1 MWLEERSLP
10 GLFYFSL
17 SVNITLWNAQKR
29 DFVKKRIRQ
38 LSIFHSY
45 FWFLFWRCLLF
56 SFVIF
61 FWFCWPFAGLCV
73 RWKVLALKCTHGHK
87 ILKTNDAFQWLQN
100 FSELTGIPAAFWL
113 PLFNGFL
120 EHRSSRFVSLCN
132 LHLLQKETK
141 FFYKWQVVGIL
152 ARWPAIMPE
161 LIRSR
166 FL

>member
-1 MWLEERSLP
+1 MKN
-10 GLFYFSL
+10 GLFQVSSIL
-17 SVNITLWNAQKR
+17 RLCVNITLGNAQKR
-29 DFVKKRIRQ
+29 HFVKKIIRQ
-38 LSIFHSY
+38 LSLFNFY
-45 FWFLFWRCLLF
+45 FCFLSLVF
-56 SFVIF
+56 SPFFFRYF
-61 FWFCWPFAGLCV
+61 FWFCWPFAGLCL
-73 RWKVLALKCTHGHK
+73 RWKVLAFKCTHGHK
-87 ILKTNDAFQWLQN
+87 MFKTSEAFQWLQN
-100 FSELTGIPAAFWL
+100 FSELTRIPAASWRPFSA
-113 PLFNGFL
+113 NGLL